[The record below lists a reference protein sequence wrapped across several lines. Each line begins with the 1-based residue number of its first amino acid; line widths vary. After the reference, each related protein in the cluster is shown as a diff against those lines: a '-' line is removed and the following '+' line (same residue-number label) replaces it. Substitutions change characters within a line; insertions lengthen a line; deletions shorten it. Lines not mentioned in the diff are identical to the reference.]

1 MDLGQHVCVRI
12 NEALAGQVEGAA
24 GQVPALRPALT
35 TYFLQL
41 TTYLLT
47 TN

>member
-1 MDLGQHVCVRI
+1 MDLGQYFCVRI
-12 NEALAGQVEGAA
+12 NEALVAQVEGAA
-24 GQVPALRPALT
+24 GQVPTLRPALT